1 LVVCWFI
8 TVCMDYSSALNNA
21 NVLVMEDLVVVVVV
35 VDDTIEAG
43 IVATDQVDPRS

>member
-1 LVVCWFI
+1 MYGLL
-8 TVCMDYSSALNNA
+8 SASNNA

-43 IVATDQVDPRS
+43 MVATDQVDPRS